1 MNKAKFFYFI
11 FFAAAAAMAP
21 FLTLY
26 YQSLGLTGT
35 QIGLLAGTLPLV
47 SMISGSLWS
56 AVADASGRH
65 RAVLLLAIGG
75 AWLAVVGLIRAD
87 GLATLLPAVLLQVAF
102 AAPIAPLIDSS
113 VVALLGERQAE
124 YGRVRLWGSVGWG
137 VSALFLGPLLERAG
151 LVYAFYVYLVL
162 QAVVFAL
169 SFGMPLGAGRR
180 QAPFRAGLR
189 ELLGNGRFL
198 TLLLTAIVYGMS
210 LSMILSYLFLHMRDM
225 GAGESLMGLSLTV
238 ATITEVPFLF
248 LSGRLLRRFG
258 PSRLIAAALGLM
270 ALRAFGYAWMPAP
283 WWVLVFHLL
292 NGPTYAL
299 FLAAGVAEAAR
310 VAPAGLG
317 ATAQGAFSSAM
328 MGLGMALG
336 NLLGGIFYDQI
347 GAPAMFRAVGW
358 LLLTML
364 VAFVVLRRWTQVSPV
379 VAVGEG

>member
-1 MNKAKFFYFI
+1 MNKAKLFYFL
-11 FFAAAAAMAP
+11 FFAAAAAVSP

-35 QIGLLAGTLPLV
+35 QIGLLMGVLPLI
-47 SMISGSLWS
+47 SMISGAVWS
-56 AVADASGRH
+56 GVADATGRH

-87 GLATLLPAVLLQVAF
+87 GLVSLLPAILLQTTF
-102 AAPIAPLIDSS
+102 AAPVGPLMDSS
-113 VVALLGERQAE
+113 IVVLLGDRQAE

-151 LVYAFYVYLVL
+151 LVYAFYVYLVIM
-162 QAVVFAL
+162 AIVFFF
-169 SFGMPLGAGRR
+169 SFGMPLGAAQR
-180 QAPFRAGLR
+180 QMPFRAGLR
-189 ELLGNGRFL
+189 VLLGNSRFL
-198 TLLLTAIVYGMS
+198 ILLLTAIVYGMS

-238 ATITEVPFLF
+238 AIITEAPFLF
-248 LSGRLLRRFG
+248 LSGRLLGRFG
-258 PSRLIAAALGLM
+258 PSHLIAVALALM

-299 FLAAGVAEAAR
+299 FLAAGVAEAAN
-310 VAPAGLG
+310 VAPPGLG
-317 ATAQGAFSSAM
+317 ATAQGAFSSAL

-336 NLLGGIFYDQI
+336 NLGGGIMYDRF
-347 GAPAMFRAVGW
+347 GAPAQYRAVGW
-358 LLLTML
+358 LLLGTLCVHL
-364 VAFVVLRRWTQVSPV
+364 VLHYRGRRTSPV
-379 VAVGEG
+379 AALET

>member
-1 MNKAKFFYFI
+1 MNRAKVFYFL
-11 FFAAAAAMAP
+11 FFAAAAALSP

-35 QIGLLAGTLPLV
+35 QIGLLTGILPLV
-47 SMISGSLWS
+47 SMASGAIWS
-56 AVADASGRH
+56 ATADASNRH

-75 AWLAVVGLIRAD
+75 AWFAAVGILRAD
-87 GLATLLPAVLLQVAF
+87 GLASLLPAVLLQVAF
-102 AAPIAPLIDSS
+102 AAPVGPLIDSS
-113 VVALLGERQAE
+113 VVALLGDRQSE

-151 LVYAFYVYLVL
+151 LAYAFYVYLALMAVL
-162 QAVVFAL
+162 FVF
-169 SFGMPLGAGRR
+169 SFGMPLGASER

-189 ELLGNGRFL
+189 VLLGNGRFL

-210 LSMILSYLFLHMRDM
+210 LSMILSYLFLHMRDL
-225 GAGESLMGLSLTV
+225 GAGESLMGLTLTV

-258 PSRLIAAALGLM
+258 PSRLIAVALALM
-270 ALRAFGYAWMPAP
+270 AVRAFGYAWMPAP

-310 VAPAGLG
+310 VAPTGLG
-317 ATAQGAFSSAM
+317 ATAQGAFNAAL
-328 MGLGMALG
+328 MGLGMAVG

-347 GAPAMFRAVGW
+347 GAPAMFRGVGG
-358 LLLTML
+358 LLLLML
-364 VAFVVLRRWTQVSPV
+364 AAFVLLRRRTQANLAP
-379 VAVGEG
+379 AVGEG